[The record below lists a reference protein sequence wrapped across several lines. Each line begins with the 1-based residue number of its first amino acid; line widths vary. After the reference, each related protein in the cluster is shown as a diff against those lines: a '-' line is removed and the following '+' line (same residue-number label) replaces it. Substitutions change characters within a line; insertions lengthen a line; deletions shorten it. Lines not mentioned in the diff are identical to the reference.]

1 MHSQT
6 IFFVVVQKLRLEA
19 EGEVPKGYR
28 VTVWST
34 FNL

>member
-6 IFFVVVQKLRLEA
+6 NFFVVVQKLRLEV
-19 EGEVPKGYR
+19 EGEVPKGYCI
-28 VTVWST
+28 TLWST